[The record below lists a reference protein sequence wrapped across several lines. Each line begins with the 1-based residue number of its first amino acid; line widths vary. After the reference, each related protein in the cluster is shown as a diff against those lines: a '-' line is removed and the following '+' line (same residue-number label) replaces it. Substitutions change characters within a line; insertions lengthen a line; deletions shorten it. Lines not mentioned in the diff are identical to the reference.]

1 MKHFLAR
8 STQVVNDWA
17 VLLLIGLIT
26 GFYIWG
32 IHLVPF
38 HPDESTQLF
47 MSSDF
52 DLLIHDPFSMAWKPG
67 LEGDLRQDYRELDAP
82 LTRYV
87 LGLGRSLGNIPA
99 LPADWDWSKTWQQN
113 QQAGAVPGNE
123 LLFIGRLAVTLLLPL
138 SLVLIYFTGKAI
150 GNRSTGLLAV
160 ILLGSNAL
168 ILLHTRRA
176 MAEGALVFGIT
187 YALWSFTQGNRYP
200 WLAGFAVALA
210 FCAKQ
215 SALALLPA
223 GVLAVVWVQANH
235 PHRIRKSA
243 FNVAQYL
250 SAFILLAF
258 ALNPLYWSSPLKAI
272 QASWQARNELLERQ
286 TRDVLN
292 LAPEKILQ
300 NPGKRA
306 AVLIAN
312 LYLAPPSFAEV
323 GNYRDETHLSE
334 TNYLSIPGYDLAR
347 GLAGGG
353 LLLFL
358 TLTGILVAGLEVF
371 KSEYNYKRILLSLL
385 TATVFQTAILIF
397 IVPLP
402 WQRYVIPI
410 IPFICI
416 WIAYGV
422 VSLLGLFLELAARPI
437 KARVATLMR

>member
-1 MKHFLAR
+1 
-8 STQVVNDWA
+8 
-17 VLLLIGLIT
+17 
-26 GFYIWG
+26 
-32 IHLVPF
+32 
-38 HPDESTQLF
+38 
-47 MSSDF
+47 
-52 DLLIHDPFSMAWKPG
+52 MAWTPN
-67 LEGDLRQDYRELDAP
+67 LEGDLRQNYRELDAP
-82 LTRYV
+82 LTRYI
-87 LGLGRSLGNIPA
+87 LGLGRSLVNIPA

-113 QQAGAVPGNE
+113 QQAGAIPGKK
-123 LLFIGRLAVTLLLPL
+123 LLFVGRLAVTLLFPI
-138 SLVLIYFTGKAI
+138 SLALIYFTGKNL
-150 GNRSTGLLAV
+150 GNRFTGLLAV

-187 YALWSFTQGNRYP
+187 FALWSFTQGNRYP

-223 GVLAVVWVQANH
+223 GMLAVGWVQADH

-243 FNVAQYL
+243 LNVAQYL

-272 QASWQARNELLERQ
+272 QVSWQARNELLEHQ

-300 NPGKRA
+300 TPGKRA

-312 LYLAPPSFAEV
+312 LYLAQPSFAEV

-334 TNYLSIPGYDLAR
+334 TNYLSIPGYDLGR
-347 GLAGGG
+347 GIVGGS

-358 TLTGILVAGLEVF
+358 TLTGILIAGLGVF
-371 KSEYNYKRILLSLL
+371 KSGYNYKRILLSLL
-385 TATVFQTAILIF
+385 AATVFQTAILIF
-397 IVPLP
+397 FVPLP

-422 VSLLGLFLELAARPI
+422 VSLLGVFLELAARPI